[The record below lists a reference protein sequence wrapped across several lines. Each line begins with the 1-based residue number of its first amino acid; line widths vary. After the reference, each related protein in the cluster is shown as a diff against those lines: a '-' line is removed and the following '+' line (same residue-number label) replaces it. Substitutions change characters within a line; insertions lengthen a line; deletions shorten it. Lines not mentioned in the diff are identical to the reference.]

1 MGYQFGLVGGP
12 EKREIRL
19 VPYQGGWP
27 DRFRLERAQIVRA
40 LGAAARRVDHIGS
53 TSVPGLM
60 AKPIVD
66 IDLSVAD
73 ADDEAAYLPAM
84 NAPGTTCGSGNRGT
98 GWCAPPPGVH
108 VHICAAG
115 GAWER
120 RHLLFRDW
128 LRHDPVDRDRYQ
140 RVKQDLTRRDWP
152 SMNDYAAAKSPII
165 NDITRHAE
173 RWALETSW
181 TVDRSTP

>member
-1 MGYQFGLVGGP
+1 VAYQFGLVGGP

-19 VPYQGGWP
+19 VPYQAAWP
-27 DRFRLERAQIVRA
+27 DRFRRERAQIVQA

-53 TSVPGLM
+53 TAVPGLM
-60 AKPIVD
+60 AKAIID
-66 IDLSVAD
+66 IDVSVAD
-73 ADDEAAYLPAM
+73 PDNESAYLPALER
-84 NAPGTTCGSGNRGT
+84 AGYHLRVREPGHRLVRTAARD
-98 GWCAPPPGVH
+98 VH

-140 RVKQDLTRRDWP
+140 QVKRNLARRGWP
-152 SMNDYAAAKSPII
+152 SMNDYAAAKSPFID
-165 NDITRHAE
+165 DITRHAE

-181 TVDRSTP
+181 TLGDAI

>member
-1 MGYQFGLVGGP
+1 MRWIIVPVGYQFGLVGGP

-84 NAPGTTCGSGNRGT
+84 ERAGYHLRVREPGHRLVRTAAWCPCTHLRSRRRLGTTTPAVPRLA
-98 GWCAPPPGVH
+98 AP
-108 VHICAAG
+108 
-115 GAWER
+115 
-120 RHLLFRDW
+120 
-128 LRHDPVDRDRYQ
+128 
-140 RVKQDLTRRDWP
+140 
-152 SMNDYAAAKSPII
+152 
-165 NDITRHAE
+165 
-173 RWALETSW
+173 
-181 TVDRSTP
+181 